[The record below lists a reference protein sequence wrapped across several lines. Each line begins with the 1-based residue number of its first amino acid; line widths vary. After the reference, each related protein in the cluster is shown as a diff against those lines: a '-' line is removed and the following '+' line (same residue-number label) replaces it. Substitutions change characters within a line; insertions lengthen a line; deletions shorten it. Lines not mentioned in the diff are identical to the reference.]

1 MYVLKFGGTSLGNE
15 KSISQ
20 VIEIVKDYSS
30 KHNQLIV
37 VASAQS
43 GITNKLVEI
52 STKCISN
59 SDDAIKLANDIE
71 YQHIQIA
78 RHFLNVDKYAA
89 SIAEIISI
97 CNELKEIIKGCHL
110 IREISPRTTDL
121 ILSFGERLSAFTFSE
136 ILKMNSENV
145 RFVDARKIIV
155 TNDQFGAAKVD
166 FEDSDQLIK
175 SEFKNLHGIA
185 IVTGFIASSHKGE
198 TTTLGRSGSDYT
210 AAILGA
216 ALDAEAVEIWTDV
229 DGMMT
234 VDPRV
239 VKEARCIPNLSYTEA
254 MELSH
259 FGAKVV
265 FPATMNPLMNKN
277 IPILVK
283 NTFNASHPGTI
294 ISKYSGDSDQVIKGI
309 SSLNEVSLLSI
320 YGSGMLGVSGISGRI
335 FSALAK
341 EKINVL
347 LISQASSEHSICVAI
362 QSSDSK
368 IAIETL
374 MNEFKNELNEKSI
387 SSISC
392 ENELAIVAVVGSKM
406 KELPGIASRILSPLG
421 KNGINIIAIA
431 QGSSEINISI
441 VIAKKTLYK
450 ALNVLHQSI
459 FENEV
464 LKLNLFI
471 VGTGSIGKNLIS
483 IIKQN
488 EVYNQSKKIEL
499 KIVGLAN
506 SRRMLID
513 PDNVIESFFDHDNQ
527 NHNLDLN
534 LFVDQ
539 IIEGNFENAVFIDL
553 TSSYD
558 PVELYEKLISN
569 TISIVTAS
577 KKANTQNTEKY
588 HSLHELIQ
596 RKNGFFHY
604 ETNVGAGLPII
615 NTIQNFKLNGDEVKR
630 ISAVLSGTL
639 NYLLSEYNGSIP
651 FSELVSLAK
660 ENNYTEPDP
669 RDDLSGMD
677 VARKSLILA
686 RECGWDFE
694 LEDIKVESLMSNKAE
709 KAKDMDSF
717 FVEMKNNDLAFYQK
731 YKDANSRNEKL
742 RYIAKIDSKSITISL
757 ESVNESSPFYGLS
770 GTENCISIMSDF
782 YQKYPMVIKGPGA
795 GVEVTA
801 SGVLSDIIKIAKNL
815 KLKF

>member
-15 KSISQ
+15 ESISK
-20 VIEIVKDYSS
+20 VIQIVKDYSS
-30 KHNQLIV
+30 KHNQLII

-43 GITNKLVEI
+43 GVTNKLLEI
-52 STKCISN
+52 STKCLSN
-59 SDDAIKLANDIE
+59 SDEAFKLASEIE
-71 YQHIQIA
+71 NQHIQLA
-78 RHFLNVDKYAA
+78 RHFLNVEKYAA

-110 IREISPRTTDL
+110 IREISPRTIDL

-136 ILKMNSENV
+136 IMNMKLENI

-155 TNDQFGAAKVD
+155 TNDQFGSAKVD
-166 FEDSDQLIK
+166 FAKSIKLI
-175 SEFKNLHGIA
+175 SNEFNNYHGIS
-185 IVTGFIASSHKGE
+185 IVTGFIASSYEGE

-210 AAILGA
+210 AAILGS
-216 ALDAEAVEIWTDV
+216 ALNAQAVEIWTDV

-234 VDPRV
+234 IDPRV
-239 VKEARCIPNLSYTEA
+239 VKEARCIPNLSYLEA

-294 ISKYSGDSDQVIKGI
+294 ISMNSDVSDQVVKGI

-320 YGSGMLGVSGISGRI
+320 YGSGMLGVSGVSGRI

-347 LISQASSEHSICVAI
+347 LISQASSEHSICIAI
-362 QSSDSK
+362 QTNDSK
-368 IAIETL
+368 IALETL
-374 MNEFKNELNEKSI
+374 MNEFKIELEEKSI
-387 SSISC
+387 SAISC
-392 ENELAIVAVVGSKM
+392 ENELAIVAVVGSQM
-406 KELPGIASRILSPLG
+406 KKLPGIASRILSPLG

-441 VIAKKTLYK
+441 VIAKKMLYK

-464 LKLNLFI
+464 LRLNLFI
-471 VGTGSIGKNLIS
+471 VGTGAIGKNLIS
-483 IIKQN
+483 IINQN
-488 EVYNQSKKIEL
+488 EDYYRSKKIDL
-499 KIVGLAN
+499 KIVGIAN
-506 SRRMLID
+506 SKKMLID
-513 PDNVIESFFDHDNQ
+513 PVNAVDSFFENDSRLTE
-527 NHNLDLN
+527 LDLN
-534 LFVDQ
+534 LFVDR
-539 IIEGNFENAVFIDL
+539 IIDGNFENSVFIDL
-553 TSSYD
+553 TSSFE
-558 PVELYEKLISN
+558 PVELYKKVISN
-569 TISIVTAS
+569 NISIVTAN
-577 KKANTQNTEKY
+577 KKANTQNSDKY
-588 HSLHELIQ
+588 NSLHELIQ
-596 RKNGFFHY
+596 HKKGFFHY

-615 NTIQNFKLNGDEVKR
+615 NTIQNFKLNGDEVKS

-639 NYLLSEYNGSIP
+639 NYLLSAYNGTIP
-651 FSELVSLAK
+651 FSELVALAK

-686 RECGWDFE
+686 RECGWNFE
-694 LEDIKVESLMSNKAE
+694 LEDIKVESLMSLKAE
-709 KAKDMDSF
+709 MASDMKSF
-717 FVEMKNNDLAFYQK
+717 FEEMKNSDLAFYQK

-742 RYIAKIDSKSITISL
+742 RFIANIDQNSINISL
-757 ESVNESSPFYGLS
+757 ESVNESSPFYGLI
-770 GTENCISIMSDF
+770 GTENCISIKSDF

-795 GVEVTA
+795 GVDVTA

-815 KLKF
+815 KY